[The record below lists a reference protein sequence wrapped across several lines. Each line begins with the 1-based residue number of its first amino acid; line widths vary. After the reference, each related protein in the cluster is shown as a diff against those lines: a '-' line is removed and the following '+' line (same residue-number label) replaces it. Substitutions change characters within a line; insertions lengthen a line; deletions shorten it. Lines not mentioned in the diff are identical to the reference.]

1 MTAFAK
7 ELEATAQAMVAPGKG
22 ILAADESYSTCNKR
36 FQKLGIPTEENV
48 RRDYREMLLTAPGVG
63 EFFSGAILFDETIR
77 QKTRAGVPFAEAM
90 QKNGIIPGIKVDT
103 GAKPLA
109 TCPNE
114 TITEGLDGLRERVKE
129 YYEMGARFAKWRAVI
144 SITDTLPSRRCI
156 ETNAH
161 ALARYAALCQEGGLV
176 PIVEPEVLMDG
187 NHTIDRCDEV
197 TTETLKVVFWELYRQ
212 GVVLEQMVLKPSM
225 VISGADCPQ
234 QASVEEVAERTVKCL
249 LRTVP
254 AAVPGCAF
262 LSGGQNDEVATLHL
276 NAMNQMFGD
285 KLPWR
290 LTFSYGRALQQ
301 PAMEAW
307 LGKDENVTKAQQIL
321 YTRAKCNGAASLGKY
336 SKEMEQA

>member
-77 QKTRAGVPFAEAM
+77 QKTRAGVPFTEAM

-161 ALARYAALCQEGGLV
+161 ALARYATLCQEGGLV

-197 TTETLKVVFWELYRQ
+197 TTETLKAVFWELHRQ

>member
-161 ALARYAALCQEGGLV
+161 ALARYATLCQEGGLV